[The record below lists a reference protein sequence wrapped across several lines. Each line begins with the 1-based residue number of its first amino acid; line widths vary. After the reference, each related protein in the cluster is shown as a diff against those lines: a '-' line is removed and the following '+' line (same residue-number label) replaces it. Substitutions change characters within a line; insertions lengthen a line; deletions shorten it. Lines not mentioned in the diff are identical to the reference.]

1 MSRISWTGPL
11 VGAVWVST
19 LAGHAFANDVIES
32 ASRYTVKITT
42 AVDYSFGNEKK
53 GTWRGSGFLVDRER
67 GWILTNAHVAGKS
80 PSTVRVSFKDR
91 PYSKVEKVYVDN
103 QLDLAVLRVDPTTI
117 PAEALVAEMKC
128 EGEPAAGLPVIAFGH
143 PWGLDYTA
151 TRGIISGTKSL
162 EGEESLQT
170 DAALNPGN
178 SGGALIDAQSG
189 VVVGVNASAFSKSV
203 SEGLNFAVPSKQAC
217 IILNL
222 LRQGRDPSPP
232 VLPITFAITSKERE
246 LVVAQSDGAWAE
258 ILKPG
263 DRILSVDG
271 DETARFSTRFVSYF
285 RGGGPVK
292 VQIRRGKEI
301 KSVELAVLT
310 RRDPVKR
317 LGVHVSGMVIGR
329 STITGYDPTVM
340 WIQFLDDASVA
351 EQAQFRE
358 GYQILSIDGVTVKS
372 HEDILAALKDRDGAD
387 VEVIVRNPRF
397 TMISG
402 RFDYFVRTLEVRD
415 VFVVNE
421 NGKVR

>member
-1 MSRISWTGPL
+1 MSRISWTGSL

-285 RGGGPVK
+285 RGGGPVQ

-372 HEDILAALKDRDGAD
+372 HEDILAALKDREGAD

>member
-1 MSRISWTGPL
+1 MAASL
-11 VGAVWVST
+11 VGVLLVST
-19 LAGHAFANDVIES
+19 LTKPATANDVIET
-32 ASRYTVKITT
+32 AGRYTVKITT

-91 PYSKVEKVYVDN
+91 PYSKVEKVYIDN
-103 QLDLAVLRVDPTTI
+103 QLDLAVLRVDPGNI

-128 EGEPAAGLPVIAFGH
+128 EGEPSAGLPVIAFGH

-178 SGGALIDAQSG
+178 SGGALLDAQSG

-217 IILNL
+217 IILSL
-222 LRQGRDPSPP
+222 LREGKDPSPP
-232 VLPITFAITSKERE
+232 ILPITFATTSKERE
-246 LVVAQSDGAWAE
+246 LVVAQSDSDWKDT
-258 ILKPG
+258 LKPG
-263 DRILSVDG
+263 DRILGVNG
-271 DETARFSTRFVSYF
+271 DETARFSTRFVSFF
-285 RGGGPVK
+285 RGGGPVQ
-292 VQIRRGKEI
+292 VQIRRGKET
-301 KSVELAVLT
+301 KTVELVALT

-372 HEDILAALKDRDGAD
+372 HEDILAALKEREGSE

-421 NGKVR
+421 SGKVR

>member
-1 MSRISWTGPL
+1 
-11 VGAVWVST
+11 
-19 LAGHAFANDVIES
+19 
-32 ASRYTVKITT
+32 
-42 AVDYSFGNEKK
+42 
-53 GTWRGSGFLVDRER
+53 VDRER

-91 PYSKVEKVYVDN
+91 PYSKVEKVYIDN
-103 QLDLAVLRVDPTTI
+103 QLDLAVLRVDPGNI

-128 EGEPAAGLPVIAFGH
+128 EGEPSAGLPVIAFGH

-217 IILNL
+217 IILSL
-222 LRQGRDPSPP
+222 LREGKDPSPP
-232 VLPITFAITSKERE
+232 VLPITFATTSKERE
-246 LVVAQSDGAWAE
+246 LVVAQSDSDWKDT
-258 ILKPG
+258 LKPG
-263 DRILSVDG
+263 DRILGVNG
-271 DETARFSTRFVSYF
+271 DETARFSTRFVSFF
-285 RGGGPVK
+285 RGGGPVQ
-292 VQIRRGKEI
+292 VQIRRGKET
-301 KSVELAVLT
+301 KTVELVALT

-372 HEDILAALKDRDGAD
+372 HEDILAALKEREGSE

-421 NGKVR
+421 SGKVR

>member
-91 PYSKVEKVYVDN
+91 SYSKVEKVYVDN

-117 PAEALVAEMKC
+117 PAEALVAELKC

-285 RGGGPVK
+285 RGGGPVQ

>member
-11 VGAVWVST
+11 VGAIWVST

-103 QLDLAVLRVDPTTI
+103 QLDLAVLRVDPTII

-285 RGGGPVK
+285 RGGGPVQ

-329 STITGYDPTVM
+329 STITGYDPAVM

>member
-285 RGGGPVK
+285 RGGGPVQ

-372 HEDILAALKDRDGAD
+372 HDDILAARKDREGAD

>member
-80 PSTVRVSFKDR
+80 PSTLRVSCKDR

-117 PAEALVAEMKC
+117 PAEALVAELKC
-128 EGEPAAGLPVIAFGH
+128 EGEPASGLPVIAFGH

-285 RGGGPVK
+285 RGGGPVQ

-372 HEDILAALKDRDGAD
+372 HEDILAALKDREGAD

>member
-1 MSRISWTGPL
+1 
-11 VGAVWVST
+11 
-19 LAGHAFANDVIES
+19 
-32 ASRYTVKITT
+32 
-42 AVDYSFGNEKK
+42 
-53 GTWRGSGFLVDRER
+53 
-67 GWILTNAHVAGKS
+67 
-80 PSTVRVSFKDR
+80 
-91 PYSKVEKVYVDN
+91 
-103 QLDLAVLRVDPTTI
+103 
-117 PAEALVAEMKC
+117 MKC
-128 EGEPAAGLPVIAFGH
+128 EGEPAAGLPVIACGH

-189 VVVGVNASAFSKSV
+189 IVVGVNASAFSKSV
-203 SEGLNFAVPSKQAC
+203 SEGLNFAVPSRQAC
-217 IILNL
+217 AILNL
-222 LRQGRDPSPP
+222 LKEGKDPSPP
-232 VLPITFAITSKERE
+232 VLPITFATTPKERE
-246 LVVAQSDGAWAE
+246 LVVAQSDGDWSE
-258 ILKPG
+258 LLKAG
-263 DRILSVDG
+263 DRILAVNG

-285 RGGGPVK
+285 RGGGPVQ

-301 KSVELAVLT
+301 KTVELAAIT
-310 RRDPVKR
+310 KRDQVKR

-358 GYQILSIDGVTVKS
+358 GYQVLSIDGVTVKS
-372 HEDILAALKDRDGAD
+372 PEEILAALKDREGND

-402 RFDYFVRTLEVRD
+402 RYDYFVRTLEVRD

>member
-1 MSRISWTGPL
+1 MAASL
-11 VGAVWVST
+11 VGVLLVST
-19 LAGHAFANDVIES
+19 LTKPATANDVIET
-32 ASRYTVKITT
+32 AGRYTVKITT

-91 PYSKVEKVYVDN
+91 PYSKVEKVYIDN
-103 QLDLAVLRVDPTTI
+103 QLDLAVLRVDPGNI

-128 EGEPAAGLPVIAFGH
+128 EGEPSAGLPVIAFGH

-217 IILNL
+217 IILSL
-222 LRQGRDPSPP
+222 LREGKDPSPP
-232 VLPITFAITSKERE
+232 VLPITFATTSKERE
-246 LVVAQSDGAWAE
+246 LVVAQSDSDWKDT
-258 ILKPG
+258 LKPG
-263 DRILSVDG
+263 DRILGVNG
-271 DETARFSTRFVSYF
+271 DETARFSTRFVSFF
-285 RGGGPVK
+285 RGGGPVQ
-292 VQIRRGKEI
+292 VQIRRGKET
-301 KSVELAVLT
+301 KTVELVALT

-372 HEDILAALKDRDGAD
+372 HEDILAALKEREGSE

-421 NGKVR
+421 SGKVR